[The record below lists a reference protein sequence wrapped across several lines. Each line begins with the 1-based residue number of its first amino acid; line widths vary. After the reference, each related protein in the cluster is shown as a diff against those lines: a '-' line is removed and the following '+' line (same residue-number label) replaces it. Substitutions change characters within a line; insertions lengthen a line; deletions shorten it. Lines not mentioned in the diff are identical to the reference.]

1 MNIEE
6 AIKLLEEF
14 KKNGYSALYIKYGGD
29 RNKTNSRIETA
40 LENLLNNYKKTK
52 QELESVK
59 EIYYTQSEIDKHFIP
74 KAKVT
79 ETIREYQ
86 KRRLELVDGS
96 FFADPNYI
104 NNDTA
109 LVIGISV
116 LQDLL
121 QKKGEI

>member
-1 MNIEE
+1 MQIEE

-86 KRRLELVDGS
+86 KKRLELADGS
-96 FFADPNYI
+96 FFADI
-104 NNDTA
+104 ED
-109 LVIGISV
+109 
-116 LQDLL
+116 D
-121 QKKGEI
+121 E

>member
-59 EIYYTQSEIDKHFIP
+59 EIY
-74 KAKVT
+74 
-79 ETIREYQ
+79 
-86 KRRLELVDGS
+86 
-96 FFADPNYI
+96 
-104 NNDTA
+104 
-109 LVIGISV
+109 
-116 LQDLL
+116 
-121 QKKGEI
+121 